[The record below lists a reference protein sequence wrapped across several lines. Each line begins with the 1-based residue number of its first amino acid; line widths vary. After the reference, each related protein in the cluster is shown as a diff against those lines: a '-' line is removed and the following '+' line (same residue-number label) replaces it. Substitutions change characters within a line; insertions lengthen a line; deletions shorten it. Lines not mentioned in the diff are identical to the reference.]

1 VVVVVVVVEDELSSA
16 LNARVDVDPANRDSA
31 QPIVNTSRSGN
42 HGFTIIVSM
51 RAVRWRVAV
60 AEAGD
65 EGLRLVI

>member
-1 VVVVVVVVEDELSSA
+1 MVVVVVVVEDELSSA

-51 RAVRWRVAV
+51 RVRWRVAV